1 MLKIGDFLSAFYPNN
16 CTSCQEGLVKGESYI
31 CLNCELNFGE
41 TIFFSNI
48 LSDIE
53 QLFWGKVKIESA
65 FALYQYLKEE
75 KLQQIIHEFKYQG
88 NHRLA
93 VKMGEIIG
101 LNYKFISKDIDAI
114 SFVPLHPSKQKKRG
128 YNQAQKLA
136 EGFSNIT
143 GKKVIHLLKRFENTE
158 TQTDKGVFERFKNME
173 DKFRVVNVFN
183 EIKHVLLIDDVITTG
198 ATLAACAS
206 KLTKKGIRVSVVS
219 LSYRGL
225 NF

>member
-16 CTSCQEGLVKGESYI
+16 CKSCQEGLVKGENYI

-41 TIFFSNI
+41 IAFFDNV

-65 FALYQYLKEE
+65 IALYQFLKEE
-75 KLQQIIHEFKYQG
+75 KLQQIIHEFKYLG
-88 NHRLA
+88 NHNLA

-101 LNYKFISKDIDAI
+101 NNYKFISKDIDVV

-136 EGFSNIT
+136 EGFSNMT
-143 GKKVIHLLKRFENTE
+143 GKKVINLLKRVENTE

-173 DKFRVVNVFN
+173 DKFRVVNVLK

-198 ATLAACAS
+198 ATLAACAN